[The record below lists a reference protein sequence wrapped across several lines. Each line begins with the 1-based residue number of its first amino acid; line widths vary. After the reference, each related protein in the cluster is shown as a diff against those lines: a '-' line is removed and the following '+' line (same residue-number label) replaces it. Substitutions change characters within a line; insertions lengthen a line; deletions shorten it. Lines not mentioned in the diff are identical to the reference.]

1 MWELTIGCYTY
12 FTTLAR
18 AQIERK
24 IFLMR
29 CTLIRW
35 SMAQFALEH
44 EKLPNRS
51 CVHSANHGVYT

>member
-1 MWELTIGCYTY
+1 MGAYNWVLYVFHYLSKSI
-12 FTTLAR
+12 L
-18 AQIERK
+18 IERK
-24 IFLMR
+24 IMR

-51 CVHSANHGVYT
+51 CVHSANHSVYT